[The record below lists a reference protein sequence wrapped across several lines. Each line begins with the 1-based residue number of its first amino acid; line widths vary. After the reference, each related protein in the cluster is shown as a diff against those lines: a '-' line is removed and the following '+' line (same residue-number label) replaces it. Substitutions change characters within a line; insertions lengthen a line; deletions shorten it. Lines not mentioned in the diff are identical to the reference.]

1 MMKKETISVAMCTYN
16 GGRFVG
22 AQLESIAAQTRA
34 PDELVVCDDRSSD
47 ETTRVVEAFAAAAPF
62 PVRLFVNERN
72 LGSTRNFERAIGLC
86 EGELIALS
94 DQDDVWLPE
103 KLERMEAEFVREP
116 RVGLVFTD
124 AEVVDENL
132 QPLGYTIWQSLDF
145 DAQRQKTFCEGG
157 AFEMLLM
164 QNVVTGAAMTF
175 RARFRD
181 LALPVFE
188 TVVSRYGMEDWSLIH
203 DGWIA
208 LMISAVADV
217 VPAPEPLIKYRQ
229 HSSQQVGINA
239 PVVQEPMAPAGLRA
253 RAAEQYKEFF
263 ERELE
268 LLGVVRAR
276 LAAAHGAFD
285 CEATL
290 AELDARM
297 EHLRARTSLPDSRL
311 ARAPLVMKELL
322 ARRYFR
328 YSNGITS
335 AVRDLLL

>member
-132 QPLGYTIWQSLDF
+132 QPLGSRLWDKIGFDREMRRRVSAHRALDV
-145 DAQRQKTFCEGG
+145 
-157 AFEMLLM
+157 LLPGWT
-164 QNVVTGAAMTF
+164 VTGATMAF
-175 RARFRD
+175 RANLRA
-181 LALPVFE
+181 LALDIPDDLP
-188 TVVSRYGMEDWSLIH
+188 MIH

-208 LMISAVADV
+208 VVAAAAADV
-217 VPAPEPLIKYRQ
+217 TFIEEPLIKYRQ
-229 HSSQQVGINA
+229 HAQQQIGA
-239 PVVQEPMAPAGLRA
+239 PGNDAPARQSVTGLEDVRDRLHRA
-253 RAAEQYKEFF
+253 NSY
-263 ERELE
+263 RELISIGE
-268 LLGVVRAR
+268 RVRAR
-276 LAAAHGAFD
+276 LAERCGAFD
-285 CEATL
+285 CADAL
-290 AELDARM
+290 AHLDARLN
-297 EHLRARTSLPDSRL
+297 HLRARDEMPESR
-311 ARAPLVMKELL
+311 ARRLRHVLRELL
-322 ARRYFR
+322 TWRYHL
-328 YSNGITS
+328 YSNGVAS
-335 AVRDLLL
+335 AIKDMFA